1 MTRPPPPRPR
11 VDPGVAAEREITR
24 LLEEAS
30 AGRREALDEVL
41 AVVYS
46 DLQRVAARQLEKHYR
61 ADPRH
66 LTLEPSALVNETY
79 LKLIKQRTRFDNRGH
94 FFAIAT
100 TVMLRVLLD
109 YQRSRSRAK
118 RGGGQVHVSLAEIA
132 DPDQDAHGPTLPA
145 FVDALE
151 RLDQL
156 DSRLSEIVKLRLV
169 WGLTV
174 AEIADTLECSKRT
187 VERDWEFARR
197 WLETELADPP
207 A

>member
-1 MTRPPPPRPR
+1 M
-11 VDPGVAAEREITR
+11 AAEREITR

-41 AVVYS
+41 AVVYG
-46 DLQRVAARQLEKHYR
+46 DLKRVAARQLEKHYR
-61 ADPRH
+61 TDPRH

-118 RGGGQVHVSLAEIA
+118 RGGGHVHVSLAGIA
-132 DPDQDAHGPTLPA
+132 DQDVHAPTLPA
-145 FVDALE
+145 FIDALE

-174 AEIADTLECSKRT
+174 AEIAETLACSKRT

-197 WLETELADPP
+197 WLETELAEAPE
-207 A
+207 